1 MNAKKIIS
9 TFIIAVIASFLVVLV
24 TLKII
29 DYKPRVIEIKQ
40 KAPVYL
46 TSNAQNVP
54 ENINFVNAANSSINS
69 VVHIKTQY
77 IQENTYNS
85 LYDFFFGSGGQ
96 GGYSSPVISS
106 GSGVIISS
114 DGYIITNNHV
124 IENSNNI
131 EVILNDKSSYK
142 AKIIGTDP
150 NTDIALLKI
159 DKTNLPVI
167 KYGNSDDLK
176 IGEWVL
182 AVGNPFNLNSTVTAG
197 IVSAKARNIS
207 TTSPYSIESFIQ
219 TDAAVNPG
227 NSGGALINIK
237 GELVGIN
244 TAIVSRTGSYVGYSF
259 AIPINIVKKVVKDL
273 LEFGKVQRAY
283 LGVSIAD
290 LNADISKSL
299 GISETKGVYIN
310 EVNKG
315 GAAADAGILPGD
327 IIIKIGNFNI
337 DNIGQLHEQVSK
349 YRPGDKVNITVLR
362 NGKKKTFEIKFK
374 NEKGNTS
381 TYIKNNKYILGAK
394 FNELSLR
401 EKQQLGISSG
411 MQITEL
417 GPGKF
422 RSVGVKKGFIVT
434 KLNNKKINTISDVES
449 ALSMSKSGVLVEGI
463 YPNGNSA
470 FYAFGLK

>member
-1 MNAKKIIS
+1 MNVKKIIS

-29 DYKPRVIEIKQ
+29 DYKPKVIEVKE
-40 KAPVYL
+40 KEPVYFTNN
-46 TSNAQNVP
+46 TSMVP
-54 ENINFVNAANSSINS
+54 ENVNFVNAAKSSINS

-77 IQENTYNS
+77 VQENSYNS

-96 GGYSSPVISS
+96 TYSAPVISS

-114 DGYIITNNHV
+114 DGYIVTNNHV
-124 IENSNNI
+124 VENSNNI
-131 EVILNDKSSYK
+131 EVILNDKSSYN
-142 AKIIGTDP
+142 AKIIGRDP

-167 KYGNSDDLK
+167 RYGNSDDLQ

-207 TTSPYSIESFIQ
+207 SLSPYSIESFIQ

-290 LNADISKSL
+290 LNADLSKQL
-299 GISETKGVYIN
+299 GVSETKGVY
-310 EVNKG
+310 VNQVNQG
-315 GAAADAGILPGD
+315 GAASDAGMLAGD
-327 IIIKIGNFNI
+327 IIIKIGDFNI
-337 DNIGQLHEQVSK
+337 DNIGQLHEQMSK
-349 YRPGDKVNITVLR
+349 YSPGDKVNFTILR
-362 NGKKKTFEIKFK
+362 NGKTKEIQVKFK
-374 NEKGNTS
+374 NENGETKISKANTA
-381 TYIKNNKYILGAK
+381 YILGAK
-394 FNELSLR
+394 FNEISASK
-401 EKQQLGISSG
+401 KQQLGISSG
-411 MQITEL
+411 IQISEL

-422 RSVGVKKGFIVT
+422 RSVGIKKGFIIT
-434 KLNNKKINTISDVES
+434 KLNNKKVNTISDVNQ

-463 YPNGNSA
+463 YPNGSMA
-470 FYAFGLK
+470 YYAFGLK